1 MAEQQNQSQLRYSK
15 EDLAEFEALILKK
28 IGRATNE
35 LNFIKETLGKS
46 NHSGTENSIGNIKP
60 LEDSADVQEKENLQE
75 LAVRQQKFLN
85 NLQKALIRIKNGTY
99 GVCVDTGKLIPKDRL
114 RAVPHTTQTIEAKL
128 KRA

>member
-1 MAEQQNQSQLRYSK
+1 MANVQSNSELRYSK
-15 EDLAEFEALILKK
+15 EDLQEFETLILKK
-28 IGRATNE
+28 INRAQNE
-35 LNFIKETLGKS
+35 LNFIKETLGKA
-46 NHSGTENSIGNIKP
+46 NHAGTENSIGNIKP

-85 NLQKALIRIKNGTY
+85 NLNKALIRIKNGTY
-99 GVCVDTGKLIPKDRL
+99 GVCTSTGKLIPKDRL